1 MAHRVAWTVDG
12 EPSQHGRTALVTGA
26 SNGVGLGTA
35 HELARVGARVI
46 LVVRDRARGQAAI
59 DKIRAAVPNAD
70 LVLKLCDLG
79 DLENVRRLAA
89 DLADED
95 ERLDLLVNNAAVM
108 MVPPEPTAQGHE
120 RHFGVNY
127 LAHFALTMRVIP
139 LMGAQHDPR
148 VVTVI
153 SLAHR
158 EGHIDFERLDGR
170 GRRSFELYA
179 QSKLALALFGVELD
193 RRLRAMGS
201 PVKSVLAHPGFA
213 GSNLTRGMAPG
224 LSKIWLSLVFPFGQK
239 LVDSARS
246 TLRAALANDVKGG
259 DFYGPGG
266 RGELSG
272 PPVPVQL
279 HRQALDNS
287 VAGRL
292 WTVSEELTGL
302 TLPSLG
308 QRSAPPA

>member
-1 MAHRVAWTVDG
+1 MAPRIAWTVDD

-26 SNGVGLGTA
+26 SNGVGWGTA

-46 LVVRDRARGQAAI
+46 LVARDAGRGQAAI
-59 DKIRAAVPNAD
+59 DKIRKAVPNAD
-70 LVLKLCDLG
+70 VVLRICDLG
-79 DLENVRRLAA
+79 DLENVRRLAV
-89 DLADED
+89 DLAAED
-95 ERLDLLVNNAAVM
+95 ECLDLVVNNAAVM

-120 RHFGVNY
+120 RHLGVNY
-127 LAHFALTMRVIP
+127 LAHFTLTMLVLP
-139 LMGAQHDPR
+139 LMAAQPDAR

-158 EGHIDFERLDGR
+158 AGHIDFERLDGR
-170 GRRSFELYA
+170 GLRPFGLYA

-193 RRLRAMGS
+193 RRLRAMRS

-224 LSKIWLSLVFPFGQK
+224 LSKIWLSLVFPLGQS
-239 LVDSARS
+239 LVDSARP
-246 TLRAALANDVKGG
+246 TLRAALASDVGGG

-272 PPVPVQL
+272 PPVPVHL
-279 HRQALDNS
+279 HPKALDEY
-287 VAGRL
+287 VARRL

-302 TLPSLG
+302 TLPPLG
-308 QRSAPPA
+308 QAPPQ